1 MKPPF
6 ITTTPQVIKTKINGS
21 FMAIKNQNL
30 NIMKTSIKTLF
41 AAALSV
47 LVLTSSAFAST
58 DVKSNQV
65 TVLNQVKN
73 ISKIEVKGNVDI
85 ILVQAPAESVK
96 VYDSYYAKNALV
108 QQQYGILRISSFQK
122 ETLTVA
128 VYVRNLSSIVAADNA
143 TVTTLGKI
151 NFLSLDVVLTGKAK
165 ADLNTNTVNL
175 TTVVKDNA
183 ILNLSGYTTDLY
195 ASMGAQANLNLAQF
209 KADCSSVNSIAP
221 VYAKVVPAKKVT
233 LESIGYT
240 DDLAK

>member
-1 MKPPF
+1 
-6 ITTTPQVIKTKINGS
+6 
-21 FMAIKNQNL
+21 
-30 NIMKTSIKTLF
+30 MKTSIKNLF

-47 LVLTSSAFAST
+47 LVLSSSAFAST

-73 ISKIEVKGNVDI
+73 ISKIEVKGNVEI
-85 ILVQAPAESVK
+85 ILVQAPVESVK

-108 QQQYGILRISSFQK
+108 QQQDGVLRISSFQK

-128 VYVRNLSSIVAADNA
+128 VYVRNLSSIEAADNA
-143 TVTTLGKI
+143 TVITLGKV
-151 NFLSLDVVLTGKAK
+151 NFLSLNVVLTGKAK
-165 ADLNTNTVNL
+165 ADLNASIVSL

-183 ILNLSGYTTDLY
+183 VLNLSGYTTDLH

-209 KADCSSVNSIAP
+209 KADCSSVNSMAP
-221 VYAKVVPAKKVT
+221 VYAKAVPTKKVT

>member
-1 MKPPF
+1 
-6 ITTTPQVIKTKINGS
+6 
-21 FMAIKNQNL
+21 
-30 NIMKTSIKTLF
+30 MKTSIKNLF

-47 LVLTSSAFAST
+47 LVLSSSAFAST

-73 ISKIEVKGNVDI
+73 ISKIEVKGNVEI
-85 ILVQAPAESVK
+85 ILVQAPVESVK

-108 QQQYGILRISSFQK
+108 QQQDGVLRISSFQK

-128 VYVRNLSSIVAADNA
+128 VYVRNLSSIEAADNA
-143 TVTTLGKI
+143 TIATLGKV

-183 ILNLSGYTTDLY
+183 VLNLSGYTADLY

-221 VYAKVVPAKKVT
+221 VYAKAVPTKKVT

>member
-1 MKPPF
+1 
-6 ITTTPQVIKTKINGS
+6 
-21 FMAIKNQNL
+21 
-30 NIMKTSIKTLF
+30 MKTSIKNLF
-41 AAALSV
+41 AVALTS
-47 LVLTSSAFAST
+47 LVLTSSAFAAT

-65 TVLNQVKN
+65 TILNQVKN
-73 ISKIEVKGNVDI
+73 ISKIEVKGNVEI
-85 ILVQAPAESVK
+85 ILVQATVESVK

-108 QQQYGILRISSFQK
+108 QQQDGVLRISSFQK

-128 VYVRNLSSIVAADNA
+128 VYVRNLSSIEAADNA
-143 TVTTLGKI
+143 TVTTLGKV

-195 ASMGAQANLNLAQF
+195 ASMGANANLNLAQF

-221 VYAKVVPAKKVT
+221 VYAKTTPVKKVT
-233 LESIGYT
+233 LESIGYA

>member
-1 MKPPF
+1 
-6 ITTTPQVIKTKINGS
+6 
-21 FMAIKNQNL
+21 
-30 NIMKTSIKTLF
+30 MKTSIKNLF

-47 LVLTSSAFAST
+47 LVLSSSAFAST

-73 ISKIEVKGNVDI
+73 ISKIDVKGNVEI
-85 ILVQAPAESVK
+85 ILIQAPVESVK

-108 QQQYGILRISSFQK
+108 QQQDGVLRISSFQK

-128 VYVRNLSSIVAADNA
+128 VYVRNLSSIEAADNA
-143 TVTTLGKI
+143 TISTLGKV
-151 NFLSLDVVLTGKAK
+151 NFLSLNVVLAGKAK
-165 ADLNTNTVNL
+165 ADLNASTVSL

-183 ILNLSGYTTDLY
+183 VLNLSGYTADLY

-209 KADCSSVNSIAP
+209 KADCSSVNSFAP
-221 VYAKVVPAKKVT
+221 VYVKAVPAKKIT
-233 LESIGYT
+233 LESIGYA

>member
-47 LVLTSSAFAST
+47 LVLTSSAFAAT

-73 ISKIEVKGNVDI
+73 ISKIEVKGNVEV
-85 ILVQAPAESVK
+85 ILVQAPVESVK

-108 QQQYGILRISSFQK
+108 QQQDGVLRISSFQK

-128 VYVRNLSSIVAADNA
+128 IYVRNLSSIEATDN
-143 TVTTLGKI
+143 VTIKTLGKV

-165 ADLNTNTVNL
+165 ADLNASTVSL
-175 TTVVKDNA
+175 TTVVNDNA
-183 ILNLSGYTTDLY
+183 ILNLSGYTTDLH
-195 ASMGAQANLNLAQF
+195 ANMGAQANLNLAQF
-209 KADCSSVNSIAP
+209 KADFSNVNSIAP
-221 VYAKVVPAKKVT
+221 VYAKATTIKKVT
-233 LESIGYT
+233 LESIGYA

>member
-1 MKPPF
+1 
-6 ITTTPQVIKTKINGS
+6 
-21 FMAIKNQNL
+21 
-30 NIMKTSIKTLF
+30 MKTSIKNLF
-41 AAALSV
+41 AVALTS
-47 LVLTSSAFAST
+47 LVLTSSAFAAT

-65 TVLNQVKN
+65 TILNQVKN
-73 ISKIEVKGNVDI
+73 ISKIEVKGNVEI
-85 ILVQAPAESVK
+85 ILVQAPVESVK

-108 QQQYGILRISSFQK
+108 QQQDGVLRISSFQK

-128 VYVRNLSSIVAADNA
+128 VYVRNLSSIEAADNA
-143 TVTTLGKI
+143 TVTTLGKV

-195 ASMGAQANLNLAQF
+195 ASMGANANLNLAQF
-209 KADCSSVNSIAP
+209 KTDYSSVNSIAP
-221 VYAKVVPAKKVT
+221 VYAKTTPVKKVT
-233 LESIGYT
+233 LESIGYA

>member
-1 MKPPF
+1 
-6 ITTTPQVIKTKINGS
+6 
-21 FMAIKNQNL
+21 
-30 NIMKTSIKTLF
+30 MKTSIKNLF

-47 LVLTSSAFAST
+47 LVLTSSAFAAT
-58 DVKSNQV
+58 VVKPKQV

-73 ISKIEVKGNVDI
+73 ISKIEVRGNVEV
-85 ILVQAPAESVK
+85 ILVQAPVESVK

-108 QQQYGILRISSFQK
+108 QQQDDVLRISSFQK

-128 VYVRNLSSIVAADNA
+128 VYVRNLSSIQAADNA
-143 TVTTLGKI
+143 TVTTFGKV

-165 ADLNTNTVNL
+165 ADLNTSTVNL

-195 ASMGAQANLNLAQF
+195 ASMAANANLNLAQF

-221 VYAKVVPAKKVT
+221 VYAKAAIAKKVA

-240 DDLAK
+240 EDLAK

>member
-1 MKPPF
+1 
-6 ITTTPQVIKTKINGS
+6 
-21 FMAIKNQNL
+21 
-30 NIMKTSIKTLF
+30 MKTSIKNLF
-41 AAALSV
+41 AVALTS
-47 LVLTSSAFAST
+47 LVLTSSAFAAT

-73 ISKIEVKGNVDI
+73 ISKIEVKGNVEV
-85 ILVQAPAESVK
+85 ILVQAPVESVK

-108 QQQYGILRISSFQK
+108 QQQDGVLRISSFQK

-128 VYVRNLSSIVAADNA
+128 VYVRNLSTIEAADNA
-143 TVTTLGKI
+143 TVTTLGKV
-151 NFLSLDVVLTGKAK
+151 NFLSLNVILTGKAK

-183 ILNLSGYTTDLY
+183 ILNLGGYTTDFY
-195 ASMGAQANLNLAQF
+195 ATMGAQANLNMEKF

-221 VYAKVVPAKKVT
+221 VYAKATPVKKVT
-233 LESIGYT
+233 LESIGYA

>member
-1 MKPPF
+1 
-6 ITTTPQVIKTKINGS
+6 
-21 FMAIKNQNL
+21 
-30 NIMKTSIKTLF
+30 MKTSIKNLF

-47 LVLTSSAFAST
+47 LVLSSSAFAST

-73 ISKIEVKGNVDI
+73 ISKIEVKGNVEI
-85 ILVQAPAESVK
+85 ILIQAPVESVK

-108 QQQYGILRISSFQK
+108 QQQDGVLRISSFQK

-128 VYVRNLSSIVAADNA
+128 VYVRNLSSIEAADNA
-143 TVTTLGKI
+143 TISTLGKV
-151 NFLSLDVVLTGKAK
+151 NFLSLNVVLTGKAT
-165 ADLNTNTVNL
+165 ADLNASTVSL

-183 ILNLSGYTTDLY
+183 VLNLSGYTADLY

-221 VYAKVVPAKKVT
+221 VYAKAVPTKKVT

>member
-1 MKPPF
+1 
-6 ITTTPQVIKTKINGS
+6 
-21 FMAIKNQNL
+21 
-30 NIMKTSIKTLF
+30 MKTSIKNLF
-41 AAALSV
+41 AVALTS
-47 LVLTSSAFAST
+47 LVLTSSAFAAT

-73 ISKIEVKGNVDI
+73 ISKIEVKGNVEI
-85 ILVQAPAESVK
+85 ILVQATVESVK

-108 QQQYGILRISSFQK
+108 QQQDGVLRISSFQK

-128 VYVRNLSSIVAADNA
+128 VYVRNLSSIEAADNA
-143 TVTTLGKI
+143 TVTTLGKV

-195 ASMGAQANLNLAQF
+195 ASMGTNANLNLAQF

-221 VYAKVVPAKKVT
+221 VYAKTTPVKKVT
-233 LESIGYT
+233 LESIGYA